1 MRRKKNQKK
10 KAANNYLHITLNR
23 SHKVGVTLFNNSNF
37 LLVGL
42 GNPGFRYKRT
52 RHNIGFRILDH
63 LKQTNESS
71 KPEKKRNY
79 TFTHSNLG
87 ERDVILAKPLTYMNR
102 SGEAVVEL
110 IQHFKI
116 PHSNLLII
124 FDDFN
129 LPFGKL
135 RIRSKGSDGGHN
147 GLASVI
153 HELGSSD
160 FPRLRVGIGKVN
172 HTDTIKFVLS
182 KFNKKEKKELPGLI
196 TLAADACMHFVAEG
210 IYKTM
215 NKIN

>member
-1 MRRKKNQKK
+1 M
-10 KAANNYLHITLNR
+10 
-23 SHKVGVTLFNNSNF
+23 
-37 LLVGL
+37 

-52 RHNIGFRILDH
+52 RHNIGFLIIDH
-63 LKQTNESS
+63 LKKTNESS
-71 KPEKKRNY
+71 TPVKKRNY
-79 TFTHSNLG
+79 TFTKTAFG
-87 ERDVILAKPLTYMNR
+87 EQNVILAKPLTYMNR

-110 IQHFKI
+110 VQQFKI

-135 RIRSKGSDGGHN
+135 RARSKGSDGGHN

-153 HELGSSD
+153 HELGSND
-160 FPRLRVGIGKVN
+160 FPRVRVGIGN
-172 HTDTIKFVLS
+172 DNLTDTIKFVLS

-196 TLAADACMHFVAEG
+196 DLAADACLHFVAEG

-215 NKIN
+215 NKFN